1 MNCVK
6 KIVKLLI
13 ICLSVFI
20 ISGVNISYADKPVY
34 NSNKNMKE
42 KIAITFDDG
51 PHPVRTSNL
60 LEILKKHDVK
70 ATFFVIGE
78 NVKNYPRTLSEIVEG
93 GHEIANHTYTH
104 KILKNNSYISI
115 KKEIIDTENVVKDCG
130 GKIEKMIRPPC
141 GIFDYNLL
149 KLANK
154 EDYKI
159 VLWNIDTHDWANEG
173 TDQIVTNILNNVS
186 GGDIILFHDYT
197 SGENHTKEALN
208 RIIPILKEKG
218 YDLVTVSQ
226 LLQE

>member
-1 MNCVK
+1 MSCVK
-6 KIVKLLI
+6 NLVKFLLV
-13 ICLSVFI
+13 CLSVVVVL
-20 ISGVNISYADKPVY
+20 GTNMSYANKPVY

-51 PHPVRTSNL
+51 PHPIRSLKL
-60 LEILKKHDVK
+60 LDILKKHEVK

-78 NVKNYPRTLSEIVEG
+78 NVKNYPQAFLKIVSD

-104 KILKNNSYISI
+104 KILKNGTYFSV
-115 KKEIIDTENVVKDCG
+115 KKEINDTENEVKNCG

-141 GIFDYNLL
+141 GIFDNNLL

-154 EDYKI
+154 EEYKI
-159 VLWNIDTHDWANEG
+159 VLWNIDTHDWANEE
-173 TDQIVTNILNNVS
+173 TDKIVTNIINNVS

-197 SGENHTKEALN
+197 SGKNYTGEALDKV
-208 RIIPILKEKG
+208 IPLLKEKG
-218 YDLVTVSQ
+218 FELVTVSQ